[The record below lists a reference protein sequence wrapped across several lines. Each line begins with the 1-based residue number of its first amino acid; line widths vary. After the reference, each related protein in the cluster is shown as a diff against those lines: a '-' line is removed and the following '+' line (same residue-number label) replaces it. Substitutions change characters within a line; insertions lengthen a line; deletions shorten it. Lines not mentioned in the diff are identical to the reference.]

1 MAPESI
7 SHDFISLMLG
17 KSSITELQPFC
28 KSFILRQGLVKI
40 AQVGLK
46 LVILLP
52 QPPCAAMPAFFAILY
67 DRITWFDLFSASNL
81 KAAISPR
88 IPASF

>member
-1 MAPESI
+1 
-7 SHDFISLMLG
+7 
-17 KSSITELQPFC
+17 
-28 KSFILRQGLVKI
+28 
-40 AQVGLK
+40 
-46 LVILLP
+46 
-52 QPPCAAMPAFFAILY
+52 MPAFFAILY